1 MRARDGLTKEL
12 DAGGCTINAFD
23 AIRARGSCALL
34 IGAKDRIASDRGFSS
49 SSRKSRAKKK
59 SNEHI
64 GLQQYISC
72 YDSKERKRSEEK
84 ANESKVRECIDD
96 SKEQEEESAPMHQGI
111 TTKRDV

>member
-1 MRARDGLTKEL
+1 MQEDARSTRLTPFAHEAL
-12 DAGGCTINAFD
+12 
-23 AIRARGSCALL
+23 ARFSLVKRTVSRPTEASAHPH
-34 IGAKDRIASDRGFSS
+34 AKAVP
-49 SSRKSRAKKK
+49 KK